1 MAQIASDD
9 HDGARDQWI
18 AVELERSSFFAG
30 VVLPDEITA
39 PAVQRAKVPVTRSDE
54 DEVARD
60 RGC

>member
-1 MAQIASDD
+1 
-9 HDGARDQWI
+9 
-18 AVELERSSFFAG
+18 VELERSSFFAG